1 MQRERVS
8 REILQSA
15 ELFAG
20 LPARDL
26 DALAICLQGRRYA
39 AGEIL
44 FREGEPGA
52 SMLIVAEGTL
62 MATARGGDGQE
73 RVLGPMHAAEVVG
86 EMAFLDP
93 GPRSATVAASTEAV
107 VYELTQDTR
116 EILRA
121 RSPAAFGA
129 ILSAAIRDVMARIDR
144 LDARIFE
151 ALEARGLAGGAS

>member
-8 REILQSA
+8 QEILRSEGLFSA
-15 ELFAG
+15 

-26 DALAICLQGRRYA
+26 EALALCLQGRRYA
-39 AGEIL
+39 IGEVV
-44 FREGEPGA
+44 FREGEPG
-52 SMLIVAEGTL
+52 SSLLIVAEGTL
-62 MATARGGDGQE
+62 MASARGPDGE
-73 RVLGPMHAAEVVG
+73 DRELGPMSAAEVVG

-93 GPRSATVAASTEAV
+93 GPRSATVVAATSAV
-107 VYELTQDTR
+107 VYELSQDSR

-129 ILSAAIRDVMARIDR
+129 ILSAAIRDVMARLDR

-151 ALEARGLAGGAS
+151 ELDARGQAGGAS